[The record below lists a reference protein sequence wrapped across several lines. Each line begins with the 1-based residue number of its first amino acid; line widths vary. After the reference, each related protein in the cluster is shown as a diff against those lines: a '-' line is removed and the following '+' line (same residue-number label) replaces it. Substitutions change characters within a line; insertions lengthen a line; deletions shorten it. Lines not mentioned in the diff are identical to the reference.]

1 MKSHPLEPGRAET
14 LAMGRAAVEAVAD
27 FVDGLPQAP
36 ATGSGD
42 AETVEALVQRLL
54 APPGE
59 EPGDFGDLLQRLREA
74 AGTSVEAAGPSYLA
88 YIPGG
93 GLYTSALAE
102 MLARAYNRFTGNS
115 VLSPGPVAMEHG
127 VMRWLCEEFDLPP
140 EAIGVAGTGGS
151 MATLSALVA
160 AREQV
165 LGEDF
170 TGGTLYVTEH
180 THQCVAKAARVAGF
194 PAAAVRTVP
203 TDADLRMDP
212 GQTAAMVAEDR
223 RAGRRPAVLVAT
235 AGTTDTGTVDDLEA
249 LADVARAEGLW
260 FHVDAAYGGFFR
272 LTKRGHRR
280 LAGVQRADSI
290 VLDPH
295 KGLFLPFGTGVL
307 LVRDRATLQTAFS
320 SGGHYLQDL
329 AESDQLPHYAD
340 LTPELTRESRGPR
353 MWLPLHLHGVAA
365 FRAALDEKLDLA
377 AEAHRGLAADP
388 RIEAP
393 REPELSVVTFRLR
406 VGDDADHRRWLETVN
421 ASGRVFLSSTRVD
434 GRFTLRLCVLSHRT
448 HADRVDEA
456 VDIVRS
462 AVPGHMP

>member
-1 MKSHPLEPGRAET
+1 MTSYPLEPDRAEM
-14 LAMGRAAVEAVAD
+14 LRMGRAAVEAVAD
-27 FVDGLPQAP
+27 FVDGLPDAS

-42 AETVEALVQRLL
+42 AGALVPRLL
-54 APPGE
+54 APPPE
-59 EPGDFGDLLQRLREA
+59 DPGDFSDLLDRLRQA
-74 AGTSVEAAGPSYLA
+74 ASTSVEAAGPSYLA

-93 GLYTSALAE
+93 GLYASALAE
-102 MLARAYNRFTGNS
+102 MLARAHNRYTGVS
-115 VLSPGPVAMEHG
+115 ALSPGPVAMEHG
-127 VMRWLCEEFDLPP
+127 VMRWLCDEFDLPP
-140 EAIGVAGTGGS
+140 GAVGVAGTGGS

-160 AREQV
+160 ARERV

-170 TGGTLYVTEH
+170 AGGTLYVTAH
-180 THQCVAKAARVAGF
+180 THQCVVKAARVAGF
-194 PAAAVRTVP
+194 PSAALRTVP
-203 TDADLRMDP
+203 TTADLRMDP
-212 GQTAAMVAEDR
+212 AAAAAMIAEDR

-249 LADVARAEGLW
+249 LADLARAEGLW
-260 FHVDAAYGGFFR
+260 FHVDGAYGGFFR
-272 LTKRGHRR
+272 LTKRGHER
-280 LAGVQRADSI
+280 LTGVERADSI

-307 LVRDRATLQTAFS
+307 LVRDRTALRDAFS
-320 SGGHYLQDL
+320 SGGHYLQDVTG
-329 AESDQLPHYAD
+329 SDELPHYTD

-377 AEAHRGLAADP
+377 AEAHRRLAADT

-393 REPELSVVTFRLR
+393 RPPELSVVTFRLR
-406 VGDDADHRRWLETVN
+406 DGDDAAHRRWLEHIN

-448 HADRVDEA
+448 HADRVHEA
-456 VDIVRS
+456 VDIIRA
-462 AVPGHMP
+462 AVPEPAR